1 MLPVASLKVLSVA
14 DGHLT
19 RERRGFWSEG
29 AELSLGNV
37 AGKVFSIDVQIFG
50 FVSQYLNQ

>member
-1 MLPVASLKVLSVA
+1 MLAVASLKVFGVA

-29 AELSLGNV
+29 VELSLGNV